1 MAKFTADFETTTD
14 PDDCRVWAYAI
25 SEIGDPDNFI
35 YGNNIDEFMDW
46 CARVK
51 NPRVY
56 FHNLKFDG
64 DFIIAWLLKEGF
76 EYIQDKK
83 ERRDQTFTTL
93 ITDTGQFYSIEVY
106 FKIWK
111 KNVCKV
117 TFYDS
122 LKIFPNMGV
131 DAVAKGF
138 GLPISKLKIDYK
150 AFREVGHQ
158 LTEEEIAYIKND
170 VTIMSMA
177 LEKMFA
183 QGLTKMT
190 IGSDALA
197 DYKARTPNFKYLF
210 PVLDAETDAEIR
222 RSYKGG
228 FTYLNPKYQEKEVGA
243 GIVYDKNSMYPSK
256 CVHCFLP
263 YGYPERFEGKYEFDS
278 GFPLYVQNISC
289 QFELKEGK
297 IPSLQVKNH
306 FAFKPNQYLTTSNGE
321 MVDLTL
327 TSVDLE
333 LFFKQYDVYNPVYKG
348 GWKFKAAKGLFDTYV
363 NHWTEMKIQSKKDG
377 NRALYQ
383 TSKLMLNSLTGK
395 FGLNPHCT
403 TKQPV
408 FVDDKVR
415 YVTNDPETRDSIYV
429 AVVSFITSYSRE
441 DIILSSQAITDWSK
455 KKYGEDLYLY
465 SDTDS
470 IHLRVINHD
479 EDIKELEQILDVD
492 DYKLNYW
499 KLESEFQRG
508 KYLHQKCYIEQDYDG
523 IINVTVAGLPKKLSH
538 LVNFDNFK
546 IGFTTADFSDEEIG
560 EAGRKLTYK
569 HVEGGVILA
578 DTDFT
583 IK

>member
-1 MAKFTADFETTTD
+1 MRKFTADFETTTD

-35 YGNNIDEFMDW
+35 YGNNIDEFMQW
-46 CARVK
+46 CELYH
-51 NPRVY
+51 NPKVY
-56 FHNLKFDG
+56 FHNLKFDSQYVLS
-64 DFIIAWLLKEGF
+64 WLLSNNF
-76 EYIQDKK
+76 EYIEDKK
-83 ERRDQTFTTL
+83 DRRDQTFTSL

-106 FKIWK
+106 FKVWK
-111 KNVCKV
+111 RKVCKV

-150 AFREVGHQ
+150 AKREIGHK
-158 LTEEEIAYIKND
+158 LTPEEIAYIKND

-177 LEKMFA
+177 LDKMFN

-190 IGSDALA
+190 IGSDALG
-197 DYKARTPNFKYLF
+197 DFKARCPRFKYLF
-210 PVLDAETDAEIR
+210 PVLEPEIDADIR
-222 RSYKGG
+222 KSYKGG
-228 FTYLNPKYQEKEVGA
+228 FTYLNPKYQEKEVGK

-256 CVHCFLP
+256 MVYCDLP
-263 YGYPERFEGKYEFDS
+263 YGYPLPFTGKYKEDTNY
-278 GFPLYVQNISC
+278 PLYVQQFSC
-289 QFELKEGK
+289 QFEIKQGRV
-297 IPSLQVKNH
+297 PSLQIKNNMS
-306 FAFKPNQYLTTSNGE
+306 FIPNKYLTSSKGE
-321 MVDLTL
+321 MVTLTL
-327 TSVDLE
+327 TSIDLR
-333 LFFKQYDVYNPVYKG
+333 LFLKQYNVYNVNYLG
-348 GWKFKAAKGLFDTYV
+348 GWKFKAKKGIFDEYV
-363 NHWTEMKIQSKKDG
+363 NYWTEQKIKAKKD
-377 NRALYQ
+377 NNKSMYQ
-383 TSKLMLNSLTGK
+383 ISKLMLNSLYGK
-395 FGLNPHCT
+395 FGLNPRCA

-408 FVDDKVR
+408 LKDGVIH
-415 YVTNDPETRDSIYV
+415 YVNNKPETRDSIYV
-429 AVVSFITSYSRE
+429 AMASFITSYARE

-455 KKYGEDLYLY
+455 KKYGEDLYIY

-470 IHLRVINHD
+470 IHLRVNNHD
-479 EDIKELEQILDVD
+479 EDIKELEKVMDVD
-492 DYKLNYW
+492 DYRLGAW

-508 KYLHQKCYIEQDYDG
+508 KYLRQKCYIEQDYEG
-523 IINVTVAGLPKKLSH
+523 VTNVTVAGLPKKLSH
-538 LVNFDNFK
+538 LINFDNFR

>member
-14 PDDCRVWAYAI
+14 PNDCRVWAYAI

-93 ITDTGQFYSIEVY
+93 ITDAGQFYSIEVY
-106 FKIWK
+106 FKVWK

-122 LKIFPNMGV
+122 LKIFPNMSV

-150 AFREVGHQ
+150 SYREVGHR
-158 LTEEEIAYIKND
+158 LTDEEIAYIKND
-170 VTIMSMA
+170 VVIMSMA
-177 LEKMFA
+177 LDKMFA

-190 IGSDALA
+190 IGSDALG
-197 DYKARTPNFKYLF
+197 DFKARCLRFKYLF
-210 PVLDAETDAEIR
+210 PVLDPEVDADIR
-222 RSYKGG
+222 KSYKGG
-228 FTYLNPKYQEKEVGA
+228 FTYLNPLYQEKEVGK

-256 CVHCFLP
+256 MVNCELP
-263 YGYPERFEGKYEFDS
+263 FGYPEPFEGQYQPDKTY
-278 GFPLYVQNISC
+278 PLFVQKINC
-289 QFELKEGK
+289 EFELKEGK
-297 IPSLQVKNH
+297 IPSLQIKNH
-306 FAFKPNQYLTTSNGE
+306 FSFKPNQYLSSSNGE
-321 MVDLTL
+321 RVTLTL
-327 TSVDLE
+327 TSVDLS
-333 LFFKQYDVYNPVYKG
+333 LFLKQYNVIDPVYEG
-348 GWKFKAAKGLFDTYV
+348 GWKFRAAKGLFDEYV
-363 NHWTEMKIQSKKDG
+363 NHWTEQKIKAKKD
-377 NRALYQ
+377 NNKAMYQ
-383 TSKLMLNSLTGK
+383 ISKLMLNSLYGK
-395 FGLNPHCT
+395 FGLNPHCA

-408 FVDDKVR
+408 FIDGKVQ
-415 YVTNDPETRDSIYV
+415 YVMNEAETRDSIYV
-429 AVVSFITSYSRE
+429 AMASFITSYARE

-479 EDIKELEQILDVD
+479 EDIEELESVMDVD
-492 DYKLNYW
+492 DYRLGAW

-508 KYLHQKCYIEQDYDG
+508 KYLRQKCYIEQDYNG

-538 LVNFDNFK
+538 LINFDNFK
-546 IGFTTADFSDEEIG
+546 IGFNTADFSDEEIG

-569 HVEGGVILA
+569 HVNGGIILA
-578 DTDFT
+578 DIDFT

>member
-1 MAKFTADFETTTD
+1 MRKFTADFETTTD
-14 PDDCRVWAYAI
+14 PNDCRVWAYAI

-35 YGNNIDEFMDW
+35 YGTSIDEFMQW
-46 CARVK
+46 CELYH
-51 NPRVY
+51 NPKVY
-56 FHNLKFDG
+56 FHNLKFDSQY
-64 DFIIAWLLKEGF
+64 ILSHLISRGF
-76 EYIQDKK
+76 EYIEDKK
-83 ERRDQTFTTL
+83 DRRDQTFTTL

-106 FKIWK
+106 FKVWK
-111 KNVCKV
+111 RKVCKV

-150 AFREVGHQ
+150 AFREVGHK
-158 LTEEEIAYIKND
+158 LTIDEIAYIKND

-177 LEKMFA
+177 LDQMFN

-190 IGSDALA
+190 IGSDALG
-197 DYKARTPNFKYLF
+197 DFKERCPRFKYLF
-210 PVLDAETDAEIR
+210 PVLNPDIDAEIR
-222 RSYKGG
+222 KSYKGG
-228 FTYLNPKYQEKEVGA
+228 FTYLNPKYQEHEVGK

-256 CVHCFLP
+256 MVQCELP
-263 YGYPERFEGKYEFDS
+263 WGYPLPFSGKYKDDINY
-278 GFPLYVQNISC
+278 PLYVQQFAC
-289 QFELKEGK
+289 QFELKKGRV
-297 IPSLQVKNH
+297 PSLQIKNNLS
-306 FAFKPNQYLTTSNGE
+306 FVPNKYLTSSNGE
-321 MVDLTL
+321 MVTLTL
-327 TSVDLE
+327 TSVDLR
-333 LFFKQYDVYNPVYKG
+333 LFLKQYNVYNVNYLG
-348 GWKFKAAKGLFDTYV
+348 GWKFKSKKGIFDDYV
-363 NHWTEMKIQSKKDG
+363 NHWTEQKIKAKKD
-377 NRALYQ
+377 NNKAMYQ
-383 TSKLMLNSLTGK
+383 ISKLMLNSLYGK
-395 FGLNPHCT
+395 FGLNPRCA

-408 FVDDKVR
+408 MKDGVIH
-415 YVTNDPETRDSIYV
+415 YVNNKPETRDSIYV
-429 AVVSFITSYSRE
+429 AMASFITSYARE

-470 IHLRVINHD
+470 IHLRVLNHD
-479 EDIKELEQILDVD
+479 EDIKELESVMDVD
-492 DYKLNYW
+492 DYRLGAW

-508 KYLHQKCYIEQDYDG
+508 KYLRQKCYIEQDYEG
-523 IINVTVAGLPKKLSH
+523 VINVTVAGLPKKLSH